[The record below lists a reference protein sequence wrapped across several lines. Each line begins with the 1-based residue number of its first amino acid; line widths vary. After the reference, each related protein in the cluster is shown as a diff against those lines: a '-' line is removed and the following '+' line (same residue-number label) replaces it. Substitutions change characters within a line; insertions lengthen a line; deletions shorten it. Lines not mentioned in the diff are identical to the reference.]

1 MPTLNRFSAS
11 PFCATF
17 GLFFL
22 MQQKWHLG
30 RARAAGIVRMKGLA
44 VRGMGFVDRNTET
57 CKVLKT
63 LQVLIEIISKRKS
76 DYMRKLL
83 LLLFLSPN
91 LLFGQNTPLDSLE
104 QRFVTEP
111 ADAQKLE
118 LLSQMTGIAFG
129 QDFKLALD
137 YAKRGVALAEKAGDK
152 DWQPKFYEMQ
162 GRMHANL
169 SQLDS
174 AMLLFDKAM
183 AGYTAVGNKKGEAT
197 TYFKIAWVHKR
208 RGEVAQ
214 AMAAD
219 LQALRRMEALGDQE
233 KIADALSR
241 VSDDLSLQGRHAE
254 ALEYARRAVDI
265 CQKNNFQREL
275 PYALRYAGDACIAMG
290 ENAQAL
296 DYYNQALELTRAT
309 DPSLTNIA
317 DIINC
322 RGNALKRLG
331 RYAEALE
338 DYKVCLRNSEKA
350 NYPGGILTG
359 IANLG
364 EINLLMGNYAAALSY
379 QLKTIALQE
388 ESGDLGNL
396 TENYGH
402 ASTIYEQLGD
412 YKSALLYQKKARR
425 MRDSTASLQSDAA
438 ISELRTQY
446 ETEKKEA
453 TIAAQGDQ
461 IAQQRLVQ
469 WLGFGLVALLLGFL
483 FFGYRSYRARTKSNQ
498 LLAAK
503 NAENE
508 LLLKEIHHRVKNNLE
523 IVSSL
528 LALQSAQI
536 DDQGIKD
543 AMQEGQN
550 RVQSIGIVHQK
561 LYQRDNLAAIEMKDY
576 FLNLSE
582 SILDSFGAEDRVT
595 IECAMDQLDLDI
607 DTAVPL
613 GLIVNELLTNTLKYA
628 FPDGRTGNVR
638 IKLEKNLAGN
648 LHLEVAD
655 DGVGKSGLT
664 KGTGFGGQLVSL
676 LTRQLSG
683 SMREE
688 VKNGT
693 TIYFDF
699 NLKKAA

>member
-1 MPTLNRFSAS
+1 
-11 PFCATF
+11 
-17 GLFFL
+17 
-22 MQQKWHLG
+22 
-30 RARAAGIVRMKGLA
+30 
-44 VRGMGFVDRNTET
+44 
-57 CKVLKT
+57 
-63 LQVLIEIISKRKS
+63 
-76 DYMRKLL
+76 MRKLRLFLPSRTFLSLSSLWCQVLATAGL
-83 LLLFLSPN
+83 LLPAHILLS
-91 LLFGQNTPLDSLE
+91 QNSPLDSLE
-104 QRFVTEP
+104 QRFATEP
-111 ADAQKLE
+111 AGIQKLE
-118 LLSQMTGIAFG
+118 LLSQMTAVAFG
-129 QDFKLALD
+129 VDFKQALV
-137 YAKRGVALAEKAGDK
+137 YAKRGVSLAEKTGDK

-169 SQLDS
+169 AHLDS
-174 AMLLFDKAM
+174 AMLFFDKAM
-183 AGYTAVGNKKGEAT
+183 AGYSAVGNKKGEAT

-208 RGEVAQ
+208 RGEIAQ

-219 LQALRRMEALGDQE
+219 LQALRRLEALGDQE

-254 ALEYARRAVDI
+254 ALQYARRAVDI
-265 CQKNNFQREL
+265 CQKNNFQRQL
-275 PYALRYAGDACIAMG
+275 PFALRYAGDASIAMG

-296 DYYNQALELTRAT
+296 DYYNQALELTRAS
-309 DPSLTNIA
+309 DPSLSSIA

-331 RYAEALE
+331 RYTEAFA
-338 DYKVCLRNSEKA
+338 DYKVCLANSEKA
-350 NYPGGILTG
+350 NYPGGTATA

-364 EINLLMGNYAAALSY
+364 ELNLLMGNYAAALPY
-379 QLKTIALQE
+379 QLKTLELQE
-388 ESGDLGNL
+388 QGNDLANL

-402 ASTIYEQLGD
+402 TSTIYEKLGD
-412 YKSALLYQKKARR
+412 YKMALRYQKKARK
-425 MRDSTASLQSDAA
+425 MRDSTASVQSDAQ
-438 ISELRTQY
+438 ISALRTQY
-446 ETEKKEA
+446 ETEQKEA
-453 TIAAQGDQ
+453 TIAAQEEQ
-461 IAQQRLVQ
+461 ISQQKLVQ
-469 WLGFGLVALLLGFL
+469 GLSYGVAALLAGFL
-483 FFGYRSYRARTKSNQ
+483 FFGYRSYRARTEANQ

-595 IECAMDQLDLDI
+595 IECTMEKLDVDI

-628 FPDGRTGNVR
+628 YPDGQKGKVR
-638 IKLEKNLAGN
+638 ISLNKNPAGN

-655 DGVGKSGLT
+655 DGVGKSGQIQ
-664 KGTGFGGQLVSL
+664 GTGFGGQLVSL

-683 SMREE
+683 TMREE

-693 TIYFDF
+693 TTYFDF